1 MIQDIGRWLVLGLL
15 VAGLITILVPDNFFA
30 SFADKPLL
38 NMAVVLLFSIPMYLC
53 ATGSIPIAAALMLKG
68 LSPGAALVLLMAG
81 PATNTASI
89 LVIGKVLGRRTLAA
103 YLGAIVA
110 GAVGFGLAI
119 DYLLP
124 AAWFVPSGAVH
135 AACHGEAGY
144 SWVEVASSALL
155 AALLAYALMKRFIH
169 RKNDTSMTKQ
179 IYRVG
184 GMSCNH
190 CKASVEKNLAL
201 LPSVTAV
208 EVDLTAGTV
217 AVEGT
222 GGCRRD
228 SEGDRGVG
236 LRVQGARI
244 IASSD
249 RMEKRPAATAA
260 GRLCFGRS
268 VLLCSSRSVRN
279 GGIRVAEIAGHD
291 IFFGCPFHGAES
303 EPAVETHGRIPALHR
318 KRGFRIPCCGEP
330 LQHLAHQPCADAL
343 PPAGS
348 RDRQDEFGN
357 AFADI
362 SVGPNAAHPD
372 HSDDVPF
379 RLRDQAAVVG
389 ECAEIRDV
397 DAQRRMFDDLSR
409 QGRRRVAAIDRVVE
423 KIGQQREF
431 LPANRTYREFHASKI
446 AIFWE
451 GGAESGF
458 TFGYPCGSTPAAGTA
473 RASASCS
480 PLHGAAANCRHR

>member
-1 MIQDIGRWLVLGLL
+1 MEYITPFLYLLNTMAPYLLLGFLLAGVIHAYVPRRLYARYLSQPDFRSVALAALFGVPLPLCSCGVIPTAMSLRREGASKGAVTSFLIATPQTGVDSIVATYSVLGLPFAVIRPVVALVTALAGGWTVNRLTRSETDGILPAEGDCEVRRSGSRFVEALRYGFVDMIQDIGRWLVLGLL

-68 LSPGAALVLLMAG
+68 LSPGAALVLLMA
-81 PATNTASI
+81 
-89 LVIGKVLGRRTLAA
+89 A

-155 AALLAYALMKRFIH
+155 SALLVYALMKRFIH

-222 GGCRRD
+222 
-228 SEGDRGVG
+228 
-236 LRVQGARI
+236 
-244 IASSD
+244 
-249 RMEKRPAATAA
+249 
-260 GRLCFGRS
+260 
-268 VLLCSSRSVRN
+268 
-279 GGIRVAEIAGHD
+279 
-291 IFFGCPFHGAES
+291 
-303 EPAVETHGRIPALHR
+303 
-318 KRGFRIPCCGEP
+318 
-330 LQHLAHQPCADAL
+330 ADA
-343 PPAGS
+343 
-348 RDRQDEFGN
+348 
-357 AFADI
+357 
-362 SVGPNAAHPD
+362 
-372 HSDDVPF
+372 
-379 RLRDQAAVVG
+379 
-389 ECAEIRDV
+389 AEIRKV
-397 DAQRRMFDDLSR
+397 IEALGFEYK
-409 QGRRRVAAIDRVVE
+409 GRA
-423 KIGQQREF
+423 
-431 LPANRTYREFHASKI
+431 
-446 AIFWE
+446 
-451 GGAESGF
+451 
-458 TFGYPCGSTPAAGTA
+458 
-473 RASASCS
+473 
-480 PLHGAAANCRHR
+480 

>member
-1 MIQDIGRWLVLGLL
+1 MEYITPFLYLLNTMAPYLLLGFLLAGVIHAYVPRRLYARYLSQPDFRSVALAALFGVPLPLCSCGVIPTAMSLRREGASKGAVTSFLIATPQTGVDSIVATYSVLTRSETDGILPAAEGGEVRRSGSRFVEALRYGFVDMIQDIGRWLVLGLL

-103 YLGAIVA
+103 YLGAIIA

-155 AALLAYALMKRFIH
+155 SALLVYALMKRFIH

-222 GGCRRD
+222 AD
-228 SEGDRGVG
+228 
-236 LRVQGARI
+236 
-244 IASSD
+244 
-249 RMEKRPAATAA
+249 AA
-260 GRLCFGRS
+260 GIQKVIEELGFEYKGR
-268 VLLCSSRSVRN
+268 V
-279 GGIRVAEIAGHD
+279 
-291 IFFGCPFHGAES
+291 
-303 EPAVETHGRIPALHR
+303 
-318 KRGFRIPCCGEP
+318 
-330 LQHLAHQPCADAL
+330 
-343 PPAGS
+343 
-348 RDRQDEFGN
+348 
-357 AFADI
+357 
-362 SVGPNAAHPD
+362 
-372 HSDDVPF
+372 
-379 RLRDQAAVVG
+379 
-389 ECAEIRDV
+389 
-397 DAQRRMFDDLSR
+397 
-409 QGRRRVAAIDRVVE
+409 
-423 KIGQQREF
+423 
-431 LPANRTYREFHASKI
+431 
-446 AIFWE
+446 
-451 GGAESGF
+451 
-458 TFGYPCGSTPAAGTA
+458 
-473 RASASCS
+473 
-480 PLHGAAANCRHR
+480 